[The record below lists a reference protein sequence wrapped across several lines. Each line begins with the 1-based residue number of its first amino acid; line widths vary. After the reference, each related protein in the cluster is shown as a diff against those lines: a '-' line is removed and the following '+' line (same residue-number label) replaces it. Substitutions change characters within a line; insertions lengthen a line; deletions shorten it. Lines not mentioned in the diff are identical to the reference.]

1 VRAHEQ
7 AHLVAAGRYASS
19 GGTFPYETGSDYAVG
34 GEVAIDTSAIA
45 GDPEATLRKME
56 QIRRAA
62 LAPAN
67 PSGQDRMGPRRPR
80 APPPRRAA
88 PASA

>member
-1 VRAHEQ
+1 MSRRTWPRGALCQ
-7 AHLVAAGRYASS
+7 QRRHLPLRDRPDGC
-19 GGTFPYETGSDYAVG
+19 DYALG